1 MFSINSGTFLCNRD
15 KFGEL
20 IQISQHEIDTT
31 LKKGF
36 QKVVGELLWVTR
48 NSFPDCAA
56 GMQQLCSQMAQPS
69 ELAWKAAMHMVKY
82 LHQNRDRG
90 IRFSSKA
97 SPIPTAFYDS
107 SDKGSHDDE
116 KAQYGYCV
124 MMYGG
129 PIAWSSKKH
138 RHVGKS
144 SSHNE
149 YMAMS
154 HCAVE
159 VKWIRDLL
167 TEMGFRD
174 LVVEPTPCM
183 GDNDQA
189 TRWSVEQ
196 MVTTG
201 NKCIRTE
208 YHWVKECIE
217 EGDVSPQR
225 IETARNLSDCMTKA
239 LPNQVINNLVGGL
252 SGYED
257 IPEPPGPTPR

>member
-1 MFSINSGTFLCNRD
+1 
-15 KFGEL
+15 
-20 IQISQHEIDTT
+20 
-31 LKKGF
+31 
-36 QKVVGELLWVTR
+36 
-48 NSFPDCAA
+48 
-56 GMQQLCSQMAQPS
+56 
-69 ELAWKAAMHMVKY
+69 
-82 LHQNRDRG
+82 
-90 IRFSSKA
+90 
-97 SPIPTAFYDS
+97 
-107 SDKGSHDDE
+107 
-116 KAQYGYCV
+116 

>member
-1 MFSINSGTFLCNRD
+1 MGSTPIIENKKRLLHLFVLFFRRDAAIAGCTPASFLSLR
-15 KFGEL
+15 
-20 IQISQHEIDTT
+20 S
-31 LKKGF
+31 
-36 QKVVGELLWVTR
+36 VWVKSLR
-48 NSFPDCAA
+48 VA
-56 GMQQLCSQMAQPS
+56 
-69 ELAWKAAMHMVKY
+69 
-82 LHQNRDRG
+82 
-90 IRFSSKA
+90 
-97 SPIPTAFYDS
+97 PTAI
-107 SDKGSHDDE
+107 
-116 KAQYGYCV
+116 
-124 MMYGG
+124 
-129 PIAWSSKKH
+129 PPLLL
-138 RHVGKS
+138 R
-144 SSHNE
+144 
-149 YMAMS
+149 
-154 HCAVE
+154 E
-159 VKWIRDLL
+159 VRLA
-167 TEMGFRD
+167 
-174 LVVEPTPCM
+174 CM